1 MKQETL
7 QKLKL
12 LKIPEKPKK
21 PPTPYV
27 KFVSDHRTK
36 IVKENP
42 NLKQTEVIKK
52 CAEDWKNVS
61 KELKEKYN
69 IEYKDE
75 CVIYDQ
81 KLMAFNANLTKEQKE
96 ALQTANE
103 EKKSDRQKRKI
114 RKVTYKFLRI
124 YLLFSF
130 FFSDS

>member
-27 KFVSDHRTK
+27 RFVTEHCAK
-36 IVKENP
+36 VVKENP

-52 CAEDWKNVS
+52 CAEDWKNAS
-61 KELKEKYN
+61 QELKEKYN

-81 KLMAFNANLTKEQKE
+81 KLITFNTNLTPEQKE
-96 ALQTANE
+96 ALQSINDE
-103 EKKSDRQKRKI
+103 RKLDKQKRKI
-114 RKVTYKFLRI
+114 RKVK
-124 YLLFSF
+124 
-130 FFSDS
+130 